1 VGFLGRKTGE
11 KSAKQ
16 IALDIAA
23 KEASKAKVARIK
35 AKRPSTISKNT
46 STKENNGSIEG
57 SQKTVSRKG
66 KERES
71 DIVRD
76 IAKAPLGSIH
86 HLPTPESMDSG
97 SFEIPPPVDFYK
109 PPSSSTTADKE
120 KKKSRQSLPNLSR
133 PTKGAP
139 SQRASTPQ
147 ASSSRLDDPPPP
159 HQNGNETGATTQLT
173 EKVRSYV
180 RRPYGVEPP
189 KPVSGWAMWLKKQA
203 GKVPRTEES
212 WQEFKHSRR
221 KGEEWMN
228 DLIAEYGRLPSKGVP
243 GQVGSV
249 VSQKLL
255 DEKRRELEQQGIDYT
270 ATGPRGGTI
279 LPSTSEPAK
288 RPRKRKRAS
297 EPARKKSSAQTDVGS
312 DNDSDGEDEAES
324 RRVAKREAIKKR
336 NGAPMGW
343 VYEPITGPPADAVDA
358 VPEDLPP
365 RRKRAMTS
373 YAE

>member
-23 KEASKAKVARIK
+23 KKASKAKVARIK
-35 AKRPSTISKNT
+35 AKRPFARPKTSGSKDQP
-46 STKENNGSIEG
+46 GSIEG
-57 SQKTVSRKG
+57 SEKAVSRKG
-66 KERES
+66 KEKEANPLRE
-71 DIVRD
+71 IV
-76 IAKAPLGSIH
+76 KGPMSLIH

-109 PPSSSTTADKE
+109 SPSSSTTADKD

-133 PTKGAP
+133 PIGA
-139 SQRASTPQ
+139 SSHSRARSPQ
-147 ASSSRLDDPPPP
+147 ASSSRLVDSPPP
-159 HQNGNETGATTQLT
+159 HQKETGASTQLT
-173 EKVRSYV
+173 EKVRTYV
-180 RRPYGVEPP
+180 RRPYGVEAP
-189 KPVSGWAMWLKKQA
+189 KPISGWAIWLKKQA
-203 GKVPRTEES
+203 GKFPRTEES
-212 WQEFKHSRR
+212 WQELKHARR
-221 KGEEWMN
+221 KGEDWMN
-228 DLIAEYGRLPSKGVP
+228 GLIAEYGRLPSRGVP

-249 VSQKLL
+249 VTQRLL

-270 ATGPRGGTI
+270 ARGPRGGTVI
-279 LPSTSEPAK
+279 PSTSEPVK

-297 EPARKKSSAQTDVGS
+297 EPARKKSSAQTDIGS
-312 DNDSDGEDEAES
+312 EDESNGEDEAEI

>member
-35 AKRPSTISKNT
+35 AKRPFARPKTSGSKE
-46 STKENNGSIEG
+46 KNGSIEG
-57 SQKTVSRKG
+57 FNRTVSRKG
-66 KERES
+66 KEKEADPPREF
-71 DIVRD
+71 
-76 IAKAPLGSIH
+76 AKAPSSLFH
-86 HLPTPESMDSG
+86 QLPTPESMDSG
-97 SFEIPPPVDFYK
+97 SFEIPAPVDFYK
-109 PPSSSTTADKE
+109 SPSSSTTADKE
-120 KKKSRQSLPNLSR
+120 KKRSRQSLPNLSR
-133 PTKGAP
+133 PSEVAP
-139 SQRASTPQ
+139 RSGTRPPE
-147 ASSSRLDDPPPP
+147 ASSSRLGHSPPPQGENATDP
-159 HQNGNETGATTQLT
+159 TTQLT
-173 EKVRSYV
+173 EKVRTYV

-189 KPVSGWAMWLKKQA
+189 KPISGWAIWLKKQA
-203 GKVPRTEES
+203 GKFPRTEES
-212 WQEFKHSRR
+212 WQELKHARR

-228 DLIAEYGRLPSKGVP
+228 DLIAEYGRLPSKGVS

-249 VSQKLL
+249 VTQRLL
-255 DEKRRELEQQGIDYT
+255 DEKRKELDAQGIDYT
-270 ATGPRGGTI
+270 ARGPRGGTI
-279 LPSTSEPAK
+279 ITSTSEPVK

-297 EPARKKSSAQTDVGS
+297 EPARKKSSAQTDIGS
-312 DNDSDGEDEAES
+312 ADDSDGEDEAEI

>member
-35 AKRPSTISKNT
+35 AKRPFARPKTSGSKE
-46 STKENNGSIEG
+46 KIGSIEG
-57 SQKTVSRKG
+57 SEKAVSRKG
-66 KERES
+66 KEKESNPLRE
-71 DIVRD
+71 
-76 IAKAPLGSIH
+76 IAKGPISLIH

-97 SFEIPPPVDFYK
+97 TFEIPPPVDFYK
-109 PPSSSTTADKE
+109 SPSSSTTADKD

-133 PTKGAP
+133 PIEA
-139 SQRASTPQ
+139 RTPQ
-147 ASSSRLDDPPPP
+147 ASSSRLEDSPPP
-159 HQNGNETGATTQLT
+159 HQGDTGTGSTTHLT
-173 EKVRSYV
+173 EKVRTYV
-180 RRPYGVEPP
+180 RRPYGVEAP
-189 KPVSGWAMWLKKQA
+189 KPISGWAIWLKKQA
-203 GKVPRTEES
+203 GKFPRTEES
-212 WQEFKHSRR
+212 WQELKHARR
-221 KGEEWMN
+221 KGEDWMN
-228 DLIAEYGRLPSKGVP
+228 GLIAEYGRLPSRGVP

-249 VSQKLL
+249 VTQRLL

-270 ATGPRGGTI
+270 ARGPRGGTVI
-279 LPSTSEPAK
+279 PSTSEPVK

-297 EPARKKSSAQTDVGS
+297 EPARKKSSAQTDIGS
-312 DNDSDGEDEAES
+312 EDESNGEDEAEI

>member
-1 VGFLGRKTGE
+1 VGFLGRKIGE

-35 AKRPSTISKNT
+35 AKRPFARPTT
-46 STKENNGSIEG
+46 SGSI
-57 SQKTVSRKG
+57 SRKG
-66 KERES
+66 KEKELDPRE
-71 DIVRD
+71 
-76 IAKAPLGSIH
+76 IAKAPNNLIH
-86 HLPTPESMDSG
+86 QLPTPESMDSG
-97 SFEIPPPVDFYK
+97 TFEIPPPVDFYK
-109 PPSSSTTADKE
+109 SPSSSTTADKE

-133 PTKGAP
+133 PIEA
-139 SQRASTPQ
+139 RTPH
-147 ASSSRLDDPPPP
+147 ASSSRLEDSPPP
-159 HQNGNETGATTQLT
+159 HRGENETSATTQLT
-173 EKVRSYV
+173 EKVRTYV
-180 RRPYGVEPP
+180 RRPYGVEAP
-189 KPVSGWAMWLKKQA
+189 KPISGWAIWLKKQA
-203 GKVPRTEES
+203 GKFPRTEES
-212 WQEFKHSRR
+212 WQELKHARR
-221 KGEEWMN
+221 KGEDWMN
-228 DLIAEYGRLPSKGVP
+228 GLIAEYGRLPSRGVP

-249 VSQKLL
+249 VTQRLL
-255 DEKRRELEQQGIDYT
+255 DEKRRELEVQGIDYT
-270 ATGPRGGTI
+270 ARGPRGGTI
-279 LPSTSEPAK
+279 IPSTSEPVK

-297 EPARKKSSAQTDVGS
+297 EPARKKSSAQTDIGS
-312 DNDSDGEDEAES
+312 EDESNGEDEAEI